1 MVDII
6 KALCKQ
12 KKISIRQLEIA
23 VGVGNV
29 NIARWDTQ
37 RPRVDQVYNVAQYFG
52 VSMEYLLTG
61 EEKQAT
67 PKDDLSPDV
76 RAFIDYLIKAQ

>member
-1 MVDII
+1 MVDRI